1 LAIGAARCYSI
12 WASRAATLVPY
23 SDKHAASFPIFRKVA
38 AIFNISLTFAKQSA
52 YTKDEVAKSALISMY
67 EAFFGLNER
76 PFSISPDP
84 RFFYLTSQHRE
95 ALTNCQYMITN
106 RIGPVYVHGDVGTG
120 KTTIAR
126 RLYQQLI
133 DDPKYI
139 VAMII
144 SPNLKSANAL
154 LRLIMQEFKVKT
166 EKKYEDSLRNLGAF
180 LQQAASEGQTPVL
193 FIDEAQLLK
202 ADMLELIRFLLNYET
217 NTQKLLQIVL
227 FGQNEL
233 AYHLESKKELKSRMY
248 RSALAS
254 LTRADME
261 KMIEFRYQIAGGGPL
276 PFATTALD
284 TLFRCSLGLPRE
296 VCKLCDMALLRAFA
310 RESKEVTE
318 VIIRETAEQ
327 LAMHEI
333 APAPTPEA
341 TPAIV

>member
-1 LAIGAARCYSI
+1 
-12 WASRAATLVPY
+12 
-23 SDKHAASFPIFRKVA
+23 
-38 AIFNISLTFAKQSA
+38 
-52 YTKDEVAKSALISMY
+52 MY
-67 EAFFGLNER
+67 ETFFSLNER

-84 RFFYLTSQHRE
+84 RFFYLTAQHRE

-106 RIGPVYVHGDVGTG
+106 QIGPVYVHGDVGTG

-126 RLYQQLI
+126 RLYQQLV

-154 LRLIMQEFKVKT
+154 LRLIMAEFKVKT
-166 EKKYEDSLRNLGAF
+166 EKKYEDSLRNFGEF
-180 LQQAASEGQTPVL
+180 LQKKNAEEVTPVL
-193 FIDEAQLLK
+193 FIDEAQLLRP
-202 ADMLELIRFLLNYET
+202 DMLELIRFLLNYET

-254 LTRADME
+254 LTRSDME
-261 KMIEFRYQIAGGGPL
+261 KMIEFRFQIAGGDKH
-276 PFATTALD
+276 PFTAEALD
-284 TLFRCSLGLPRE
+284 EVFRLSLGLPRE

-310 RESKEVTE
+310 NQMKTVEAQ
-318 VIIRETAEQ
+318 IILETAEQ
-327 LAMHEI
+327 LAI
-333 APAPTPEA
+333 KEA
-341 TPAIV
+341 AETDNKQAKKQNENSVVINT

>member
-1 LAIGAARCYSI
+1 
-12 WASRAATLVPY
+12 
-23 SDKHAASFPIFRKVA
+23 
-38 AIFNISLTFAKQSA
+38 
-52 YTKDEVAKSALISMY
+52 MY
-67 EAFFGLNER
+67 EAFFNLKER

-84 RFFYLTSQHRE
+84 RFFYLTDQHRE
-95 ALTNCQYMITN
+95 ALTNCQYMISN

-126 RLYQQLI
+126 RLYQQLS

-166 EKKYEDSLRNLGAF
+166 EKKYEGSLRNFGNF
-180 LQQAASEGQTPVL
+180 LQEKAIEGKVPVL

-202 ADMLELIRFLLNYET
+202 PDMLELIRFLLNFET
-217 NTQKLLQIVL
+217 NTLKLLQIVL

-233 AYHLESKKELKSRMY
+233 AANLESKRELKSRMY

-254 LTRADME
+254 LTRADTE
-261 KMIEFRYQIAGGGPL
+261 SMIQFRYQIAGGNKH
-276 PFATTALD
+276 PFKTEAVDEVFKL
-284 TLFRCSLGLPRE
+284 SLGLPRE

-310 RESKEVTE
+310 NELKEIDAGIVKQ
-318 VIIRETAEQ
+318 TAEQ
-327 LAMHEI
+327 LAIKEQEP
-333 APAPTPEA
+333 APASKTSKSKPVTNHKA
-341 TPAIV
+341 KTI